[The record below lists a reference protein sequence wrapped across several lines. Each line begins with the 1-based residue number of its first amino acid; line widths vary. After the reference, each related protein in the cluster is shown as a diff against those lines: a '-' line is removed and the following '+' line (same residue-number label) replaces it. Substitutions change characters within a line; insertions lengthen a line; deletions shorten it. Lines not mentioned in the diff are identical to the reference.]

1 MPRPSTSIASKSTT
15 GTSGK
20 ACLAILATLGA
31 IGLGIGI
38 FLFVVFG
45 MDSHHDGPDSISWPE
60 QDRIYIPATATD
72 ITLSRTFFDHWA
84 RYQVSTADLHAMLA
98 TRFPSDFDPAKD
110 AEGSPVNRETF

>member
-1 MPRPSTSIASKSTT
+1 MPRPRTSIASASMT

-45 MDSHHDGPDSISWPE
+45 MDSHHDSPDSIGWPE
-60 QDRIYIPATATD
+60 QDRVYIPATAAD
-72 ITLSRTFFDHWA
+72 ITLSHTFLNSSW
-84 RYQVSTADLHAMLA
+84 
-98 TRFPSDFDPAKD
+98 KD
-110 AEGSPVNRETF
+110 